1 MAGNGPR
8 SQRRAGKG
16 RPVTRLSLNHI
27 CRIGAMASVL
37 CFTGQHTAFAQ
48 SQKTDVRPHA
58 NRIMGDALKAEYSG
72 VTHKGAYN
80 FTQDGDP
87 RQFYT
92 ETTRADGTAAYSE
105 LNIQSGGTWSVNN
118 DTLCFQY
125 KNQDMTGGCF
135 RVYRVGNCYYYYSDT
150 VLLRR
155 DELDRDYW
163 TARSVKRGETPNCE
177 PGVS

>member
-1 MAGNGPR
+1 M
-8 SQRRAGKG
+8 K
-16 RPVTRLSLNHI
+16 RLSLSHI
-27 CRIGAMASVL
+27 GRAGAVASVL
-37 CFTGQHTAFAQ
+37 FLTGQLTAFAQ

-58 NRIMGDALKAEYSG
+58 NRIVGEALKTEYSG

-92 ETTRADGTAAYSE
+92 ETTHPDGRASYSE
-105 LNIQSGGTWSVNN
+105 VGIRSGGTWSVVN
-118 DTLCFQY
+118 DALCFKY
-125 KNQDMTGGCF
+125 ENQGMTGGCF

-150 VLLRR
+150 LILRR

-163 TARSVKRGETPNCE
+163 TARSVKRGEAPNCE